1 MTLLLSESMRG
12 KIDLSLSLSQ
22 CHAKQPSWTSSTT
35 TPTCLCPPR
44 SFQILALVGHSLSS
58 SPTPTPTQTT
68 TLILIIDK
76 LVQLLPLALLQIL
89 HRRPPL
95 WTAASIRRSS
105 SFALPTPQT
114 INDSNSWTCIYPIYL
129 DAKRPYG
136 TGQRRVER
144 AKSLWWPLSKDI
156 ADAAVRLGL
165 GTLHEVTKSHPR
177 DWENPGRVRVQWKK
191 DGGPVNPAIK
201 SSMVSHSYLPICAH
215 PRQRNSFLRLFA
227 SRYSCLNQRTYQN
240 HPTT

>member
-1 MTLLLSESMRG
+1 MTLLLSECMRG

-35 TPTCLCPPR
+35 TPTYLYPPR

-68 TLILIIDK
+68 TPILIIDK

-144 AKSLWWPLSKDI
+144 AKSLW
-156 ADAAVRLGL
+156 
-165 GTLHEVTKSHPR
+165 
-177 DWENPGRVRVQWKK
+177 
-191 DGGPVNPAIK
+191 
-201 SSMVSHSYLPICAH
+201 
-215 PRQRNSFLRLFA
+215 
-227 SRYSCLNQRTYQN
+227 
-240 HPTT
+240 